1 MGAEERKAYADAGFT
16 LMMAVDDEMRKGRS
30 PSSEA
35 LTANVLACV
44 DRIQALGMLAL
55 VDGYVEIHHE
65 GWGGAATRAGRV
77 VRMTEEA
84 FDPSVAQSRPLRKPS
99 APEVCCRAYAHV
111 RTSSHMRRRGC
122 VPYVV
127 TVLKHKQCVSRMIDE
142 QDAREEETH
151 TLTRGQT

>member
-122 VPYVV
+122 VCNGNCIKTQAVRV
-127 TVLKHKQCVSRMIDE
+127 KDDRTV
-142 QDAREEETH
+142 
-151 TLTRGQT
+151 